1 MKAPPL
7 LLRLDATHVT
17 GMGHAMRVR
26 HLLDAMASRPP
37 LLLAGCGEVLRE
49 LFPEATLV
57 TDSGRLAD
65 IARQA
70 GAGCLLNDTPAFDA
84 DAWAGLELPGIV
96 LDDFGGDYP
105 ADLVINGTV
114 LPSYHRYPHLRPGG
128 RALCG
133 GEYAL
138 LHPAF
143 AQQAWRPEEASGV
156 SVVIGGGE
164 RALAWSRRL
173 FSGELDFTAWG
184 PVSVCVGRA
193 FPAFE
198 ELAARAADLG
208 VAAFQGLPAPQLAL
222 RLAQS
227 RVALITGGMV
237 LYECM
242 ALGAPTLVFPQL
254 RNLEAEATW
263 FAGRGCALDLG
274 FEGGMD
280 LAHLAAEMSGL
291 LADPARAA
299 MFSRNA
305 RAAIDGGG
313 LVRAA
318 AAVDAFLAQLS

>member
-1 MKAPPL
+1 
-7 LLRLDATHVT
+7 
-17 GMGHAMRVR
+17 MGHAMRVR

-37 LLLAGCGEVLRE
+37 LVLMGRGEILRA
-49 LFPEATLV
+49 LFPEAALV

-65 IARQA
+65 VARQV
-70 GAGCLLNDTPAFDA
+70 GAGCLLNDTPAFVA
-84 DAWAGLELPGIV
+84 DEWAGLELPGIV

-114 LPSYHRYPHLRPGG
+114 LPDYHRYPRLRPGG

-133 GEYAL
+133 GEFAL

-143 AQQAWRPEEASGV
+143 AQQAWRPEAASGV

-173 FSGELDFTAWG
+173 FSGELDFTAWV
-184 PVSVCVGRA
+184 PLTVCVGRA

-198 ELAARAADLG
+198 VLAAHAADLG
-208 VAAFQGLPAPQLAL
+208 ATAFQGLPAAQLAR

-254 RNLEAEATW
+254 RNLEAEVAW
-263 FAGRGCALDLG
+263 FASRGCALDLG
-274 FEGGMD
+274 YDGGMD
-280 LAHLAAEMSGL
+280 LRYVAAEMSDL
-291 LADPARAA
+291 LADPARAKTL
-299 MFSRNA
+299 SRNA
-305 RAAIDGGG
+305 RATIDGQG
-313 LVRAA
+313 LNRAA
-318 AAVDAFLAQLS
+318 AAVDAFLARCA